1 MTLADD
7 IGADYRRAFDEVGE
21 VVFVRRYTGAGANRP
36 FFDTAAKGRVT
47 GYEPHELIGTIQQGD
62 RKIILLAE
70 DLIDA
75 QFALPVTPNDRVVM
89 RGKELDIIA
98 ADDSTRRVAGVLIAY
113 ELQVRG

>member
-1 MTLADD
+1 MTLADE
-7 IGADYRRAFDEVGE
+7 IRADYRRAFDEVGE
-21 VVFVRRYTGAGANRP
+21 VVYIRRYTGAGANPP

-62 RKIILLAE
+62 RKIVLLAD

-75 QFALPVTPNDRVVM
+75 QFALPVTTNDRVVV
-89 RGKELDIIA
+89 RGEAMAIMA
-98 ADDSTRRVAGVLIAY
+98 ADDSTRRVAGVLVAY